1 MQLVRAVVPAELLVL
16 VEDGGA
22 LAAEG
27 DDDDDDIRLSGFSWR
42 RSSEK
47 RRTREA
53 ICEES
58 SRDWN

>member
-1 MQLVRAVVPAELLVL
+1 MQLVRAVFPAELLVL

-27 DDDDDDIRLSGFSWR
+27 DDDIRLSGFSWR